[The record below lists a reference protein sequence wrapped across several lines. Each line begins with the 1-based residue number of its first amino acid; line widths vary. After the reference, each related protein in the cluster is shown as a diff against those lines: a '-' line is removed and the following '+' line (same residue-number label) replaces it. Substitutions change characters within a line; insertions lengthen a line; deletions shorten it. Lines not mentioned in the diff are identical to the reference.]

1 MKAIMFMSEM
11 HMLCS
16 NLRSPLHRFTHAFVS
31 LNEGIDKAE
40 NTNEIEL
47 TCNIE
52 ISQLINFSACLVK
65 RSEIIHG

>member
-1 MKAIMFMSEM
+1 
-11 HMLCS
+11 MLCS

-40 NTNEIEL
+40 NKNEIEPS
-47 TCNIE
+47 CNIE